1 MSGVSAY
8 LSADEKI
15 NIISI
20 SLICNSIVIT
30 RTCKQRWIKINCD
43 AFRNVSWPVTLH
55 TKVRANS
62 LNYNFF
68 FLLNPYYWVR
78 SARYIPG
85 MFTAVCWWSQ
95 WANHTGNLMKIFVMA
110 TENFSL
116 SIVAKYTICDCFF
129 LPYFQLY
136 VHLSIVFFFYNC
148 KTSYLV

>member
-43 AFRNVSWPVTLH
+43 AFRNVLWPVTLH

-62 LNYNFF
+62 LNYHFF
-68 FLLNPYYWVR
+68 FFWIRIIELDQRVIFLECSRQYVDGLSERTIQEGSLLR
-78 SARYIPG
+78 TII
-85 MFTAVCWWSQ
+85 
-95 WANHTGNLMKIFVMA
+95 NLMNFFVMA
-110 TENFSL
+110 TESFSL

-136 VHLSIVFFFYNC
+136 VHLSIVFFF
-148 KTSYLV
+148 L